1 MTENRHKPRTA
12 NFFWAGSLTDYEA
25 ASINSFVKNKFLV
38 NLWTYNNKSFP
49 KVSNEVQI
57 KDATEILSS
66 ELLNKLNQNYQRANF
81 SSFSNLFRYKLIEK
95 YGGWWFDTD
104 CYCQKNVEEFEMLL
118 SGRDYI
124 LGLERKDYV
133 GSAVMYFNNL
143 DLLNKIQNE
152 AYDLIKKNN
161 FKLKWGEIGP
171 DLITDI
177 VISNGLI
184 ENMLDPNYFF
194 PISPNQIQKLFDPKN
209 QNNNKKLIE
218 DSFICHT
225 WNEMFRKYNIN
236 KLVHPPVGSFL
247 YNEFEKNGIRHTNDK
262 KIYSKFLMIRFNLVI
277 SMLFKMYSRIKVTLK
292 NFKK

>member
-25 ASINSFVKNKFLV
+25 ASINSFVKNRFLV

-49 KVSNEVQI
+49 NVSNEVQI
-57 KDATEILSS
+57 KDATEI
-66 ELLNKLNQNYQRANF
+66 F

-152 AYDLIKKNN
+152 AYDLIQKNN

-177 VISNGLI
+177 VISSGLI
-184 ENMLDPNYFF
+184 EKMLDPNYFF